1 MFVLKVDPGRMK
13 TLKKSDSHRDF
24 HYWFEPRNGGYDSAY
39 APPGVTGPNEEF
51 CIRDPARVSDS

>member
-1 MFVLKVDPGRMK
+1 MK